1 VAPLASAPTSP
12 PLAPAPRSDALCSS
26 LASADPDYQNTLA
39 REVAARGLRPRYGVL
54 RKGETFVWAASLLHG
69 GAPIRNPNRTRLSHV
84 SHYFFLGGSME
95 QTYWT
100 PRTSRLSDG
109 YITRK
114 SFLGPWVQLKAF
126 NVSQALPSEPA
137 GLKLTPHSRLGVCN
151 YPAVGYKQR
160 GGNCCPRSH
169 RKGLPAKRETY
180 AFAPRW
186 VAEHAV

>member
-1 VAPLASAPTSP
+1 
-12 PLAPAPRSDALCSS
+12 
-26 LASADPDYQNTLA
+26 
-39 REVAARGLRPRYGVL
+39 
-54 RKGETFVWAASLLHG
+54 
-69 GAPIRNPNRTRLSHV
+69 
-84 SHYFFLGGSME
+84 ME

-126 NVSQALPSEPA
+126 NVSHKSQALPSEPA

-169 RKGLPAKRETY
+169 RKGLPAKRGKK
-180 AFAPRW
+180 
-186 VAEHAV
+186 VAGSGSRVASKSPARKRKTK